1 MAKEAGT
8 MTPTPTEDAGLP
20 RRYAD
25 FDTLV
30 DAVEYAAKGVRG
42 MNFYD
47 ARGNLYNSLTWR
59 ETRDK
64 AEAVGRKLVA
74 MGFEKND
81 RIALIAETTAEF
93 VIFFLGCQY
102 ASVLPVPLPLPTSFG
117 GKEGY
122 IDQLL
127 NQMNSCQANA
137 VMAPE
142 YMTELVT
149 DGTKGLDLRFIGSL
163 DDYLAQEGDAEPRL
177 PDVDDLAYLQY
188 SSGST
193 RFPHGVSV
201 THTSLLANTYGMGY
215 HGVKLHN
222 DNNDRCV
229 SWLPFYHDMGLVGMF
244 LTSLCCQVSVDF
256 LATEDFARRPITW
269 LKIMS
274 KNRGTCSYSP
284 TFGYEICARRVRS
297 DALAELDL
305 SCWRVAGNGGDMI
318 RPEVMSKFAETFK
331 EVGFSDKAFLPSYG
345 MAECTLAISFAE
357 VGKGLEVDLVDE
369 SLIGGDT
376 HVLVAGTDDSD
387 RQRAVVNCGRPLP
400 EFDVE
405 IRNDEGKALPERYVG
420 LVYVKGVSVMKE
432 YYNDPETT
440 SAVLQNGWLDTGDMG
455 YMLDGCI
462 YLVGRAKDM
471 IIVNGKNHWPQDIEW
486 AAEQVDGLRNGDVA
500 AISVLGDN
508 NEELP
513 MLLVH
518 CRLSDVAERT
528 KFSDMIKG
536 HVQKITSV
544 NCLVELVPPRSLPRT
559 SSGKLSRAKAR
570 TQYLEGKLKLAG

>member
-1 MAKEAGT
+1 MAKVDS
-8 MTPTPTEDAGLP
+8 MITPTPTDDATLT

-47 ARGNLYNSLTWR
+47 ARGNLYNSMTWR

-93 VIFFLGCQY
+93 IIFFLGCQY

-117 GKEGY
+117 AKDGY
-122 IDQLL
+122 IVQLQ

-137 VMAPE
+137 IMAPS

-149 DGTKGLDLRFIGSL
+149 DGSKGMGLRFIGSL
-163 DDYLAQEGDAEPRL
+163 EDYLAHEGDAEVRL
-177 PDVDDLAYLQY
+177 PTVDDLAYLQY

-201 THTSLLANTYGMGY
+201 THTSLLSNTYGMGF
-215 HGVKLHN
+215 HGVQLG
-222 DNNDRCV
+222 DGDRCV

-274 KNRGTCSYSP
+274 KNKGTCSYSP

-305 SCWRVAGNGGDMI
+305 SSWRVAGNGGDMI
-318 RPEVMSKFAETFK
+318 RPEVMSKFHEAFK
-331 EVGFSDKAFLPSYG
+331 DVGFSEKAFVPSYG
-345 MAECTLAISFAE
+345 LAECTLAVSFAE

-369 SLIGGDT
+369 SLLGGDT
-376 HVLVAGTDDSD
+376 HVLVSGTEDAE
-387 RQRAVVNCGRPLP
+387 RQRSVVNCGKPLP

-405 IRNDEGKALPERYVG
+405 IRNTEDQALPERYVG
-420 LVYVKGVSVMKE
+420 RVYVKGVSVMRD
-432 YYNDPETT
+432 YYNDPKST
-440 SAVLQNGWLDTGDMG
+440 ADVLKDGWLDTGDMG

-462 YLVGRAKDM
+462 YIVGRAKDM

-486 AAEQVDGLRNGDVA
+486 AAEQVEGVRNGDVA
-500 AISVLGDN
+500 AVSVPGEN

-513 MLLVH
+513 MILAH
-518 CRLSDVAERT
+518 CR
-528 KFSDMIKG
+528 FSDPVERAKFAELLKK
-536 HVQKITSV
+536 HVMKITGV
-544 NCLVELVPPRSLPRT
+544 TCLVELVAPRSLPRT

-570 TQYLEGKLKLAG
+570 SQYLDGKLKLAG